1 MKHTIKLL
9 TLAAIL
15 TAVFGLTGCPG
26 PVNNYIEPTHEHVFG
41 DWSDWEVVTAAT
53 CTENGS
59 KKRTRTC
66 SCGEV
71 EEETAVIAAG
81 HNFGEWE
88 ITENPTC
95 TTNGSKTRTCSRCN
109 HTETEEIP
117 ALGHDYQGGY
127 CERCH
132 THEYNGENGYHIVAY
147 IYSNLSDA
155 QADNENRETA
165 YFSFP
170 KDNALLQNISEIE
183 WFSQTRSLEPYITIE
198 NLLHFKTN
206 YINKTVTHFGFNV
219 QDIYELLPN
228 DITGQIEPE
237 KLSNLVQNSPI
248 YIVIE

>member
-9 TLAAIL
+9 TLAFMLAKIL
-15 TAVFGLTGCPG
+15 TLTGCPG
-26 PVNNYIEPTHEHVFG
+26 PVNNYIEPPVWDDG
-41 DWSDWEVVTAAT
+41 VVTTEPTCTEEGVKTYTCSNGETRTETIPIDPNNHDFGEWTTLTPAT
-53 CTENGS
+53 CTE
-59 KKRTRTC
+59 
-66 SCGEV
+66 
-71 EEETAVIAAG
+71 
-81 HNFGEWE
+81 
-88 ITENPTC
+88 
-95 TTNGSKTRTCSRCN
+95 NGSKTRTCSRCN
-109 HTETEEIP
+109 YTETEEIP
-117 ALGHDYQGGY
+117 ALGHNYEGGY

-132 THEYNGENGYHIVAY
+132 THEYNEENGYHIVAY

-219 QDIYELLPN
+219 QDIYKLLPN